1 MRYTSDGAPLGDSY
15 LSSVMMD
22 ARMEKMVAQPALE
35 QRQGVDCMVSA
46 EAVEAGLL
54 KAKQDG
60 ATKMTRE
67 PGSLPPSPPSSG
79 STTPSLNTGPIPPR
93 LRAYVPPQNY
103 GTVDPQTV
111 FRSSFPQDGNIDF
124 IKSLNVR
131 SVLTLVSTEPT
142 PAYLQWLDDY
152 GVRQLKVDIAAN
164 KDGNVNTTKDS
175 LCEALLFAIDS
186 SNHPLYIHC
195 NRGKHRTG
203 CVVACLRKIQGVP
216 MAEIKKEYVAY
227 ADKKAREGDLKL
239 IESFEPKDVY
249 DYANTHG
256 YLDGANQ
263 QIARLDSTV
272 TDIDSLV
279 AALSSVS
286 VHEFG
291 MQTPISECYAPSST
305 ASDKSDDVL
314 EINMPGSASRMDLD
328 DSMPVEVSVSEVAI
342 DTEMTDDDHLCIRDE
357 DIIYGYDGMTMDA
370 PLFTPEVVKP
380 KV

>member
-1 MRYTSDGAPLGDSY
+1 MRYTSDGDSY

-35 QRQGVDCMVSA
+35 HRAGVDGMVSA

-54 KAKQDG
+54 KVQQDG
-60 ATKMTRE
+60 ATKMACE
-67 PGSLPPSPPSSG
+67 PGPLPPSPPSSG
-79 STTPSLNTGPIPPR
+79 STTPSLNTGPPPPR

-103 GTVDPQTV
+103 GTVDPHTV

-142 PAYLQWLDDY
+142 PAYSQWLDDY

-164 KDGNVNTTKDS
+164 KDGNVKTTKDS

-216 MAEIKKEYVAY
+216 MAEIRKEYVAY

-249 DYANTHG
+249 EFAKTHG
-256 YLDGANQ
+256 YLDGSNQ
-263 QIARLDSTV
+263 QNSRLDSTV

-279 AALSSVS
+279 AALSTVS
-286 VHEFG
+286 VHELG
-291 MQTPISECYAPSST
+291 MQTPVSECYAPSST
-305 ASDKSDDVL
+305 CSDKFDGGL
-314 EINMPGSASRMDLD
+314 EIDMLSSASRMELD
-328 DSMPVEVSVSEVAI
+328 GSMPVEVNVTEVAKDTKMI
-342 DTEMTDDDHLCIRDE
+342 DSDLLCIRDE
-357 DIIYGYDGMTMDA
+357 DTIYGYDGMTMDA
-370 PLFTPEVVKP
+370 SLLTNEVVKP